1 MSIITTQC
9 PTGPLKYEEC
19 IAIFGTKI
27 TGYIPIL
34 FISII
39 LGFLLCFIILKLRK
53 KEFNTKKYIIFS
65 LIVSLIIFIVLSAIV
80 IHLNYQVVY

>member
-53 KEFNTKKYIIFS
+53 KR
-65 LIVSLIIFIVLSAIV
+65 V
-80 IHLNYQVVY
+80 